1 MTMHAKH
8 EVPAAGPSVIDI
20 PVDGMTCASCVGRVE
35 KAITAVPGVSGAEV
49 NLATGKARVTLA
61 GGSAEAVAEAIR
73 GAGYEPGATDINLAI
88 SGMTCASC
96 VGRVEKALRAV
107 PGVLMAEVNLATER
121 ATVRAADG
129 GITPALIAAVTGA
142 GYEAKPLDEGR
153 SDDDD
158 AAAARRQA
166 EQSALGRSVVVAA
179 LTTLPLMILE
189 MGPHLSEAFHHWLYA
204 RVDAFVLK
212 LIAFGLTT
220 IVLFGPGLRFFLKG
234 WPALMRGAPDMNAL
248 VMLGAGAAYAYSV
261 VATFA
266 PDWLPAGTDYTYFE
280 TGAVIVTL
288 ILLGRWFEARAKG
301 RTSEAIKRLV
311 QLQARSACVLRDGV
325 ESEIAIEQV
334 RVGDLVLVRP
344 GEKVPVDGEVVEGA
358 SYVDEA
364 MVTGEPAPAHKS
376 VGSGVIGGTI
386 NRNGALRFRAKKVGA
401 DTLLAQILRM
411 VEQAQG
417 AKLPIQALVD
427 RVTNWFVPAVIAVAL
442 LTFAAWLAF
451 GPSPALTYALVNAVA
466 VLIVACP
473 CAMGLATPT
482 SIMVGTGRAAE
493 LGILFRQGA
502 ALQGLSEVAT
512 IAFDKT
518 GTLTKGRPEVTRF
531 IAAEGFVEDEALR
544 LAASAESASEHPSAE
559 AIVAEAK
566 RRGLKLA
573 PAADFA
579 AEPGLGISARVEG
592 HEILVGSAR
601 LMAERGIAAS
611 VFAEKAAASARDG
624 ESPLYVA
631 IDGGIAG
638 LVAVADQVKPGSSAA
653 ISALKALG
661 LRIVMV
667 TGDNRATAEAIAAR
681 LGIDAVEAEV
691 LPTDKAAIVK
701 RLQAGGGKVAF
712 VGDGINDAPALAQAD
727 IGIAMGAGTDI
738 AIESA
743 DIVLISGDLRHVP
756 EAIGLS
762 KATMTNIR
770 QNLGWAFGY
779 NVLLIPVA
787 AGVLYPLWGVL
798 MSPVFASFAMA
809 FSSVSVLANAL
820 RLRRFAALQDHAE
833 AASKTTPATA
843 FGRMG

>member
-8 EVPAAGPSVIDI
+8 ETPATGPSVIDI

-35 KAITAVPGVSGAEV
+35 KAIAAVPGVGGAAV

-61 GGSAEAVAEAIR
+61 GADTSAVADAIR
-73 GAGYEPGATDINLAI
+73 GAGYEPRATDITLAI

-107 PGVLMAEVNLATER
+107 PGVLSAQVNLATER

-129 GITPALIAAVTGA
+129 GITPALVAAVTVA
-142 GYEAKPLDEGR
+142 GYEARPLDEGR
-153 SDDDD
+153 SDDGD

-166 EQSALGRSVVVAA
+166 EQAALGRSVVVAA
-179 LTTLPLMILE
+179 LATLPLMILE
-189 MGPHLSEAFHHWLYA
+189 MGPHLSEAFHHWLHA
-204 RVDAFVLK
+204 RIDAFVLK
-212 LIAFGLTT
+212 LLAFGLTT

-234 WPALMRGAPDMNAL
+234 WPALLRGAPDMNAL

-261 VATFA
+261 VATFV
-266 PDWLPAGTDYTYFE
+266 PGWLPAGTDYTYFE

-311 QLQARSACVLRDGV
+311 QLQARSARVLRDGV
-325 ESEIAIEQV
+325 ESEIAIEHV

-344 GEKVPVDGEVVEGA
+344 GEKIPVDGEVVDGA
-358 SYVDEA
+358 SHVDEA

-376 VGSGVIGGTI
+376 VGSAVIGGTI
-386 NRNGALRFRAKKVGA
+386 NRNGALRFRAEKVGA

-493 LGILFRQGA
+493 LGILFSQGA
-502 ALQGLSEVAT
+502 ALQGLSEVST

-518 GTLTKGRPEVTRF
+518 GTLTKGRPEVTHF
-531 IAAEGFVEDEALR
+531 VVAAGFAEDEALR

-559 AIVAEAK
+559 AIIAEAK
-566 RRGLKLA
+566 RRGLALA
-573 PAADFA
+573 PATGFA
-579 AEPGLGISARVEG
+579 AEPGLGISARVESR
-592 HEILVGSAR
+592 EILVGSQK
-601 LMAERGIAAS
+601 LMAQHS
-611 VFAEKAAASARDG
+611 VALGDLADKAAAFARDG

-631 IDGGIAG
+631 IDGRLAG
-638 LVAVADQVKPGSSAA
+638 LVAVADQIKPGTPAA
-653 ISALKALG
+653 ISTLKALG

-691 LPTDKAAIVK
+691 LPTDKAAIVQ
-701 RLQAGGGKVAF
+701 RLQEGGAKVAF

-743 DIVLISGDLRHVP
+743 DIVLISGDLTHVP

-787 AGVLYPLWGVL
+787 AGALYPLWGVL

-820 RLRRFAALQDHAE
+820 RLRRFAVRQDTTATGPG
-833 AASKTTPATA
+833 ATPATA

>member
-8 EVPAAGPSVIDI
+8 EAPAAGLGVIDI
-20 PVDGMTCASCVGRVE
+20 PVGGMSCASCVGRVE
-35 KAITAVPGVSGAEV
+35 KAIAAVEGVSGADV

-61 GGSAEAVAEAIR
+61 GSQTGAVADAIR
-73 GAGYEPGATDINLAI
+73 SAGYEPGAAGVTLAI
-88 SGMTCASC
+88 AGMSCASC
-96 VGRVEKALRAV
+96 VGKVEKALRAV
-107 PGVLMAEVNLATER
+107 PGVVDAQVNLATGR
-121 ATVRAADG
+121 ASVRVLDG
-129 GITPALIAAVTGA
+129 GVTPALVAAVEVA
-142 GYEAKPLDEGR
+142 GYEAEPAGQGQ
-153 SDDDD
+153 SDD
-158 AAAARRQA
+158 AETARRQA
-166 EQSALGRSVVVAA
+166 EQGALRRAVIVAA
-179 LTTLPLMILE
+179 LATLPLMALE
-189 MGPHLSEAFHHWLYA
+189 MGPHLSDAFHHWLHGRA
-204 RVDAFVLK
+204 DAFTLK
-212 LIAFGLTT
+212 LAAFALAT
-220 IVLFGPGLRFFLKG
+220 IVLFGPGLRFFVKG
-234 WPALMRGAPDMNAL
+234 WPALLRGAPDMNAL

-266 PDWLPAGTDYTYFE
+266 PDRLPEGTAYTYFE

-288 ILLGRWFEARAKG
+288 ILLGRWFEARARG
-301 RTSEAIKRLV
+301 RTSEAIRRLV
-311 QLQARSACVLRDGV
+311 QLQARFARVLRDGV
-325 ESEIAIEQV
+325 EHEIAIEHV

-344 GEKVPVDGEVVEGA
+344 GEKIPVDGAVVEGS

-364 MVTGEPAPAHKS
+364 MVTGEPAPAHKG
-376 VGSGVIGGTI
+376 VGSAVIGGTI
-386 NRNGALRFRAKKVGA
+386 NRNGALRFRAEKVGA

-427 RVTNWFVPAVIAVAL
+427 RVTNRFVPAVIAAAA
-442 LTFAAWLAF
+442 LTFAAWLAI

-502 ALQGLSEVAT
+502 ALQGLSEITTV
-512 IAFDKT
+512 AFDKT
-518 GTLTKGRPEVTRF
+518 GTLTRGRPEVTHLVAADG
-531 IAAEGFVEDEALR
+531 IAEEEALR

-559 AIVAEAK
+559 AIVAEAR
-566 RRGLKLA
+566 RRGLALS

-579 AEPGLGISARVEG
+579 AEPGLGITARVEG
-592 HEILVGSAR
+592 RIVAVGSGR
-601 LMAERGIAAS
+601 LMAEHTIPIGAL
-611 VFAEKAAASARDG
+611 AEKAAAFSRDG
-624 ESPLYVA
+624 GSPLYVA
-631 IDGGIAG
+631 VDGRLAG
-638 LVAVADQVKPGSSAA
+638 LVVVADQIKPGTPAA
-653 ISALKALG
+653 LDALRALG

-681 LGIDAVEAEV
+681 LGIEAVEAEV

-701 RLQAGGGKVAF
+701 GLQQGGGGVAF

-762 KATMTNIR
+762 RATMANIR

-787 AGVLYPLWGVL
+787 AGLAYPLWGVL

-820 RLRRFAALQDHAE
+820 RLRRFAARQGP
-833 AASKTTPATA
+833 AATTPDAAPATA
-843 FGRMG
+843 

>member
-1 MTMHAKH
+1 MTMHAKLD
-8 EVPAAGPSVIDI
+8 PSAPGPTVLDI
-20 PVDGMTCASCVGRVE
+20 AVGGMSCASCVGRVE
-35 KAITAVPGVSGAEV
+35 KAIAAVPGVTRAEV
-49 NLATGKARVTLA
+49 NLATQRARVA
-61 GGSAEAVAEAIR
+61 GGEAGAVAAAIR
-73 GAGYEPGATDINLAI
+73 AAGYEPAESTVELAI
-88 SGMTCASC
+88 SGMSCASC

-107 PGVLMAEVNLATER
+107 PGVLAAQVNLATER
-121 ATVRAADG
+121 ATIRLVAPG
-129 GITPALIAAVTGA
+129 SIPALVQAVAAA
-142 GYEAKPLDEGR
+142 GYEAKPLDQGR
-153 SDDDD
+153 AD
-158 AAAARRQA
+158 AGDREALQREA
-166 EQSALGRSVVVAA
+166 ELSALGRAVAVA
-179 LTTLPLMILE
+179 GLATLPLLVIE
-189 MGPHLSEAFHHWLYA
+189 MGPHLSEEFHHWLMA
-204 RVDAFVLK
+204 RISEFPLK
-212 LIAFGLTT
+212 LVAFALASL
-220 IVLFGPGLRFFLKG
+220 VLFGPGLRFFLKG

-261 VATFA
+261 VAIFL
-266 PDWLPAGTDYTYFE
+266 PDWLPADTAYTYFE

-311 QLQARSACVLRDGV
+311 QLQARSARVLRDGQ
-325 ESEIAIEQV
+325 ERELPIEEV
-334 RVGDLVLVRP
+334 LVGDLVLVRP
-344 GEKVPVDGEVVEGA
+344 GEKIPVDGEVVEGA

-376 VGSGVIGGTI
+376 VGASVIGGTI
-386 NRNGALRFRAKKVGA
+386 NRNGALRFRAEKVGA

-427 RVTNWFVPAVIAVAL
+427 RVTNWFVPAVIAAAL
-442 LTFAAWLAF
+442 LTFGAWLTL
-451 GPSPALTYALVNAVA
+451 GPAPALTYALVNAVA

-502 ALQGLSEVAT
+502 ALQGLSDVAT
-512 IAFDKT
+512 VAFDKT
-518 GTLTKGRPEVTRF
+518 GTLTRGRPEMTHF
-531 IAAEGFVEDEALR
+531 IAADGFDADEALR

-566 RRGLKLA
+566 RRGLALA
-573 PAADFA
+573 PATGFA
-579 AEPGLGISARVEG
+579 AEPGLGITAGVDGR
-592 HEILVGSAR
+592 EIAVGSAR
-601 LMAERGIAAS
+601 LMAQRGIGLG
-611 VFAEKAAASARDG
+611 VFADQAAALARDG
-624 ESPLYVA
+624 ESPLYLA
-631 IDGGIAG
+631 IDGKLAG
-638 LVAVADQVKPGSSAA
+638 LVGVSDQIKPGTPAA
-653 ISALKALG
+653 IEALKALG

-667 TGDNRATAEAIAAR
+667 TGDNRATAEAIARR

-691 LPTDKAAIVK
+691 LPTDKAKIVA
-701 RLQAGGGKVAF
+701 RLQEGGNRIAF

-743 DIVLISGDLRHVP
+743 DVVLISGDLGHVP

-787 AGVLYPLWGVL
+787 AGLLYPLWGVL

-809 FSSVSVLANAL
+809 FSSVSVLGNAL
-820 RLRRFAALQDHAE
+820 RLRRFGARRETVAGEPQVA
-833 AASKTTPATA
+833 PATA
-843 FGRMG
+843 

>member
-8 EVPAAGPSVIDI
+8 EAPASGLSVIDI

-35 KAITAVPGVSGAEV
+35 KAIAAVPGVDGAEV

-61 GGSAEAVAEAIR
+61 GADTGAVADAIR
-73 GAGYEPGATDINLAI
+73 GAGYEPGATTIALAI

-96 VGRVEKALRAV
+96 VGKVEKALRAV
-107 PGVLMAEVNLATER
+107 PGVLAAEVNLATER

-129 GITPALIAAVTGA
+129 GVTPALVAAIAAA
-142 GYEAKPLDEGR
+142 GYEARPLDAGR
-153 SDDDD
+153 SDESD
-158 AAAARRQA
+158 AAARREA
-166 EQSALGRSVVVAA
+166 EQAALGRSVVVAA
-179 LTTLPLMILE
+179 LATLPLLVLE

-204 RVDAFVLK
+204 RIDAFVLK

-234 WPALMRGAPDMNAL
+234 WPALLRAAPDMNAL

-311 QLQARSACVLRDGV
+311 QLQARSARVLRDGV
-325 ESEIAIEQV
+325 ESEIAIEHV

-376 VGSGVIGGTI
+376 VGSAVIGGTI
-386 NRNGALRFRAKKVGA
+386 NRNGALRFRAEKVGA

-518 GTLTKGRPEVTRF
+518 GTLTKGRPEVTHF
-531 IAAEGFVEDEALR
+531 IAAESFAGDEALR

-566 RRGLKLA
+566 RRGLGLA
-573 PAADFA
+573 PASGFT
-579 AEPGLGISARVEG
+579 AEPGLGISAKVEG
-592 HEILVGSAR
+592 RDVLVGSHK
-601 LMAERGIAAS
+601 LMAQRTIALGDLTD
-611 VFAEKAAASARDG
+611 KAAAFARDG

-631 IDGGIAG
+631 VDGRLAG
-638 LVAVADQVKPGSSAA
+638 LVAVADQVKPGTPAA
-653 ISALKALG
+653 IAALKGLG

-701 RLQAGGGKVAF
+701 RLQGGGNKVAF

-820 RLRRFAALQDHAE
+820 RLRRFSARQDTTAAAPDSGP
-833 AASKTTPATA
+833 AAA

>member
-8 EVPAAGPSVIDI
+8 EAPHATPGVIDI
-20 PVDGMTCASCVGRVE
+20 PVEGMNCASCVLRVE
-35 KAITAVPGVSGAEV
+35 KAISAVPGVSDAEV

-61 GGSAEAVAEAIR
+61 GAQTGAIAEAIR
-73 GAGYEPGATDINLAI
+73 GAGYEPATTELTLAI

-96 VGRVEKALRAV
+96 VGKVEKALRAV
-107 PGVLMAEVNLATER
+107 PGVLGAEVNLATER
-121 ATVRAADG
+121 ATIRVADA
-129 GITPALIAAVTGA
+129 GIAPALIAAVAGA
-142 GYEAKPLDEGR
+142 GYEARPLDEGR
-153 SDDDD
+153 SDDGD

-166 EQSALGRSVVVAA
+166 EQSTLLRAVVVAA
-179 LTTLPLMILE
+179 LATLPLMVLE
-189 MGPHLSEAFHHWLYA
+189 MGPHLSDAFHHWLHA
-204 RVDAFVLK
+204 RVDGFALK
-212 LIAFGLTT
+212 LVAFGLAT

-234 WPALMRGAPDMNAL
+234 WPALLRGAPDMNAL

-261 VATFA
+261 VAVFA
-266 PDWLPAGTDYTYFE
+266 PGWLPDGTVYTYFE

-311 QLQARSACVLRDGV
+311 QLQARSARVLRDGV
-325 ESEIAIEQV
+325 ESEIAIEHV

-364 MVTGEPAPAHKS
+364 MVTGEPVPAHKS
-376 VGSGVIGGTI
+376 AGSAVIGGTI
-386 NRNGALRFRAKKVGA
+386 NRNGALRFRAEKVGA
-401 DTLLAQILRM
+401 DTLLAKILRM

-442 LTFAAWLAF
+442 MTFAAWLAF
-451 GPSPALTYALVNAVA
+451 GPSPALTYALVNAVS

-518 GTLTKGRPEVTRF
+518 GTLTKGQPEVTRF
-531 IAAEGFVEDEALR
+531 VAAEGFSEDEALR

-566 RRGLKLA
+566 RRGLALA
-573 PAADFA
+573 PAAGFT
-579 AEPGLGISARVEG
+579 AEPGLGISAEVEG
-592 HEILVGSAR
+592 RAVLVGSAR
-601 LMAERGIAAS
+601 LMAERGIAATA
-611 VFAEKAAASARDG
+611 FAEQAASLARDG

-631 IDGGIAG
+631 VDGKLAG
-638 LVAVADQVKPGSSAA
+638 LVAVADQIKPGTPAA
-653 ISALKALG
+653 IAALKGLG

-691 LPTDKAAIVK
+691 LPTDKAAIVE
-701 RLQAGGGKVAF
+701 RLQSGSNKVAF

-743 DIVLISGDLRHVP
+743 DIVLISGDLTHVP

-787 AGVLYPLWGVL
+787 AGLLYPLWGVL

-820 RLRRFAALQDHAE
+820 RLRRFAARQDITAT
-833 AASKTTPATA
+833 APGTPATA
-843 FGRMG
+843 FGRIG

>member
-8 EVPAAGPSVIDI
+8 EAPAAGLGVIDI
-20 PVDGMTCASCVGRVE
+20 PVGGMSCASCVGRVE
-35 KAITAVPGVSGAEV
+35 KAIAAVEGVSGAEV
-49 NLATGKARVTLA
+49 NLATRKARVTLA
-61 GGSAEAVAEAIR
+61 GSQTGAVADAIR
-73 GAGYEPGATDINLAI
+73 SAGYEPGAAEVTLAI
-88 SGMTCASC
+88 AGMSCASC
-96 VGRVEKALRAV
+96 VGKVEKALRVV
-107 PGVLMAEVNLATER
+107 PGVVDAQVNLATGR
-121 ATVRAADG
+121 ASVRVLDG
-129 GITPALIAAVTGA
+129 GVTPALVAAVEVA
-142 GYEAKPLDEGR
+142 GYEAEPVGQGQ
-153 SDDDD
+153 SDD
-158 AAAARRQA
+158 AETARRQA
-166 EQSALGRSVVVAA
+166 EQGALGRAVVVAA
-179 LTTLPLMILE
+179 LATLPLMALE
-189 MGPHLSEAFHHWLYA
+189 MGPHLSDAFHHWLHGRA
-204 RVDAFVLK
+204 DAFTLK
-212 LIAFGLTT
+212 LAAFALAT
-220 IVLFGPGLRFFLKG
+220 IVLFGPGLRFFVKG
-234 WPALMRGAPDMNAL
+234 WPALLRGAPDMNAL

-266 PDWLPAGTDYTYFE
+266 PDRLPEGTAYTYFE

-288 ILLGRWFEARAKG
+288 ILLGRWFEARARG
-301 RTSEAIKRLV
+301 RTSEAIRRLV
-311 QLQARSACVLRDGV
+311 QLQARFARVLRDGV
-325 ESEIAIEQV
+325 EHEIAIEHV

-344 GEKVPVDGEVVEGA
+344 GEKIPVDGAVVEGS

-364 MVTGEPAPAHKS
+364 MVTGEPAPAHKG
-376 VGSGVIGGTI
+376 VGSAVIGGTI
-386 NRNGALRFRAKKVGA
+386 NRNGALRFRAEKVGA

-427 RVTNWFVPAVIAVAL
+427 RVTNRFVPAVIAAAA
-442 LTFAAWLAF
+442 LTFAAWLAI

-502 ALQGLSEVAT
+502 ALQGLSEITTV
-512 IAFDKT
+512 AFDKT
-518 GTLTKGRPEVTRF
+518 GTLTRGRPEVTHLVAADG
-531 IAAEGFVEDEALR
+531 IAEEEALR

-559 AIVAEAK
+559 AIVAEAR
-566 RRGLKLA
+566 RRGLALS

-579 AEPGLGISARVEG
+579 AEPGLGITARVEG
-592 HEILVGSAR
+592 RIVAVGSGR
-601 LMAERGIAAS
+601 LMAERAIPIGAL
-611 VFAEKAAASARDG
+611 AEKAAAFARDG
-624 ESPLYVA
+624 GSPLYVA
-631 IDGGIAG
+631 VDGRLAG
-638 LVAVADQVKPGSSAA
+638 LVVVADQIKPGTPAA
-653 ISALKALG
+653 LDALRALG

-681 LGIDAVEAEV
+681 LGIQAIEAEV

-701 RLQAGGGKVAF
+701 RLQQEGGVAF

-762 KATMTNIR
+762 RATMANIR

-787 AGVLYPLWGVL
+787 AGLAYPLWGVL

-820 RLRRFAALQDHAE
+820 RLRRFAAE
-833 AASKTTPATA
+833 RGAAPPAPDAAPATA
-843 FGRMG
+843 

>member
-8 EVPAAGPSVIDI
+8 ETPAAGLGVIDI
-20 PVDGMTCASCVGRVE
+20 PVGGMSCASCVGRVE
-35 KAITAVPGVSGAEV
+35 RAIAAVEGVSGAEV

-61 GGSAEAVAEAIR
+61 GSQTGAVADAIR
-73 GAGYEPGATDINLAI
+73 SAGYEPGAAEVTLAI
-88 SGMTCASC
+88 AGMSCASC
-96 VGRVEKALRAV
+96 VGKVEKALRVV
-107 PGVLMAEVNLATER
+107 PGVVDAQVNLATGR
-121 ATVRAADG
+121 ASVRVLDG
-129 GITPALIAAVTGA
+129 GVTPALVAAVEVA
-142 GYEAKPLDEGR
+142 GYEAEPVGQGQ
-153 SDDDD
+153 SDD
-158 AAAARRQA
+158 AETARRQA
-166 EQSALGRSVVVAA
+166 EQSALGRAVVVAA
-179 LTTLPLMILE
+179 LATLPLMALE
-189 MGPHLSEAFHHWLYA
+189 MGPHLSDAFHHWLHGRA
-204 RVDAFVLK
+204 DAFTLK
-212 LIAFGLTT
+212 LAAFALAT

-234 WPALMRGAPDMNAL
+234 WPALLRGAPDMNAL

-266 PDWLPAGTDYTYFE
+266 PDRLPEGTAYTYFE

-288 ILLGRWFEARAKG
+288 ILLGRWFEARARG
-301 RTSEAIKRLV
+301 RTSEAIRRLV
-311 QLQARSACVLRDGV
+311 QLQARFARVLRDGV
-325 ESEIAIEQV
+325 EHEIAIEHV

-344 GEKVPVDGEVVEGA
+344 GEKIPVDGAVVEGS

-364 MVTGEPAPAHKS
+364 MVTGEPAPAHKG
-376 VGSGVIGGTI
+376 VGAAVIGGTI
-386 NRNGALRFRAKKVGA
+386 NRNGALRFQAQKVGA

-411 VEQAQG
+411 VEEAQG

-427 RVTNWFVPAVIAVAL
+427 RVTNWFVPAVVAVAM
-442 LTFAAWLAF
+442 LTFVAWLAI

-502 ALQGLSEVAT
+502 ALQGLSEITTV
-512 IAFDKT
+512 AFDKT
-518 GTLTKGRPEVTRF
+518 GTLTLGRPEVTHLL
-531 IAAEGFVEDEALR
+531 AAGDVPEDEALR

-559 AIVAEAK
+559 AIVAEAR
-566 RRGLKLA
+566 RRGLALS

-579 AEPGLGISARVEG
+579 AEPGLGITARVEG
-592 HEILVGSAR
+592 RIVAVGSGR
-601 LMAERGIAAS
+601 LMAERAIPIGAL
-611 VFAEKAAASARDG
+611 AEKAAAFARDG
-624 ESPLYVA
+624 GSPLYVA
-631 IDGGIAG
+631 VDGRLAG
-638 LVAVADQVKPGSSAA
+638 LVVVADQIKPGTPAA
-653 ISALKALG
+653 LDALRALG

-681 LGIDAVEAEV
+681 LGIQAIEAEV

-701 RLQAGGGKVAF
+701 RLQQEGGVAF

-762 KATMTNIR
+762 RATMANIR

-787 AGVLYPLWGVL
+787 AGLAYPLWGVL

-820 RLRRFAALQDHAE
+820 RLRRFAAE
-833 AASKTTPATA
+833 RGAAPPAPDAAPATA
-843 FGRMG
+843 

>member
-1 MTMHAKH
+1 MAAHASL
-8 EVPAAGPSVIDI
+8 EAMGTPI
-20 PVDGMTCASCVGRVE
+20 PVFDISVGGMSCASCVGRVE
-35 KAITAVPGVSGAEV
+35 KAISAVPGVTKAEV
-49 NLATGKARVTLA
+49 NLATGRARVA
-61 GGSAEAVAEAIR
+61 GGEAGAVAEAIR
-73 GAGYEPGATDINLAI
+73 GAGYEPAESTVELAI

-107 PGVLMAEVNLATER
+107 PGVLAAQVNLATER
-121 ATVRAADG
+121 ATIRLVAPG
-129 GITPALIAAVTGA
+129 SIPALVQAVAAA
-142 GYEAKPLDEGR
+142 GYEAKPLDQGR
-153 SDDDD
+153 AD
-158 AAAARRQA
+158 AGDREALQREA
-166 EQSALGRSVVVAA
+166 ELSALGRAVTVAGLA
-179 LTTLPLMILE
+179 TLPLLVIE
-189 MGPHLSEAFHHWLYA
+189 MGPHLNEEFHHWLMA
-204 RVDAFVLK
+204 RISEFPLK
-212 LIAFGLTT
+212 LVAFALASL
-220 IVLFGPGLRFFLKG
+220 VLFGPGLRFFLKG
-234 WPALMRGAPDMNAL
+234 WPALRRGAPDMNAL

-261 VATFA
+261 VAIFL
-266 PDWLPAGTDYTYFE
+266 PDWLPADTAYTYFE

-311 QLQARSACVLRDGV
+311 RLQARSARVLRDGA
-325 ESEIAIEQV
+325 ERELPIEEV
-334 RVGDLVLVRP
+334 LVGDLVLVRP
-344 GEKVPVDGEVVEGA
+344 GEKIPVDGEVVEGS

-364 MVTGEPAPAHKS
+364 MVTGEPAPAHKG
-376 VGSGVIGGTI
+376 VGASVIGGTI
-386 NRNGALRFRAKKVGA
+386 NRNGALRFRAEKVGA

-427 RVTNWFVPAVIAVAL
+427 RVTNWFVPAVIAAAL
-442 LTFAAWLAF
+442 LTFGAWLAL
-451 GPSPALTYALVNAVA
+451 GPTPALTYALVNAVA

-502 ALQGLSEVAT
+502 ALQGLSDVAT
-512 IAFDKT
+512 VAFDKT
-518 GTLTKGRPEVTRF
+518 GTLTRGRPEMTRF
-531 IAAEGFVEDEALR
+531 IAAEGFDAGEALR

-566 RRGLKLA
+566 RRGLTLA
-573 PAADFA
+573 PATDFA
-579 AEPGLGISARVEG
+579 AEPGLGITAGVDGR
-592 HEILVGSAR
+592 EIAVGSAR
-601 LMAERGIAAS
+601 LMAQRGIGLGA
-611 VFAEKAAASARDG
+611 FADQAAALARDG

-631 IDGGIAG
+631 VDGKLAG
-638 LVAVADQVKPGSSAA
+638 LVCVADQIKPGTPAA
-653 ISALKALG
+653 IAALKALG

-667 TGDNRATAEAIAAR
+667 TGDNRATAEAIARR

-691 LPTDKAAIVK
+691 LPTDKARIVA
-701 RLQAGGGKVAF
+701 RLQEGGNRIAF

-743 DIVLISGDLRHVP
+743 DVVLISGDLGHVP

-787 AGVLYPLWGVL
+787 AGLLYPLWGVL

-820 RLRRFAALQDHAE
+820 RLRRFGARRETVAGEPQAA
-833 AASKTTPATA
+833 PATA
-843 FGRMG
+843 

>member
-8 EVPAAGPSVIDI
+8 DALAAGIGVIDI
-20 PVDGMTCASCVGRVE
+20 PVGGMSCASCVGRVE
-35 KAITAVPGVSGAEV
+35 KAIAAVTGVRRAEV

-61 GGSAEAVAEAIR
+61 GARSEAIAEAIR
-73 GAGYEPGATDINLAI
+73 TAGYEPAATEITLAI
-88 SGMTCASC
+88 SDMTCASC

-107 PGVLMAEVNLATER
+107 PGVVDAQVNLATER
-121 ATVRAADG
+121 ASVRAFG
-129 GITPALIAAVTGA
+129 GDITPALIAAVAVA
-142 GYEAKPLDEGR
+142 GYKASPFSQRQGGG
-153 SDDDD
+153 DD
-158 AAAARRQA
+158 AAATRRRA
-166 EQSALGRSVVVAA
+166 EQSALGRAVVVAA
-179 LTTLPLMILE
+179 LATLPLMALE
-189 MGPHLSEAFHHWLYA
+189 MGPHLSEAFHHWLHGRA
-204 RVDAFVLK
+204 DAFTLK
-212 LIAFGLTT
+212 LAAFALAT
-220 IVLFGPGLRFFLKG
+220 IVLFGPGLRFFAKG
-234 WPALMRGAPDMNAL
+234 WPALLRGAPDMNAL

-266 PDWLPAGTDYTYFE
+266 PDLLPEGTLYTYFE

-288 ILLGRWFEARAKG
+288 ILLGRWFEARARG
-301 RTSEAIKRLV
+301 RTSEAIRRLV
-311 QLQARSACVLRDGV
+311 QLQARFARVLRDGV
-325 ESEIAIEQV
+325 EHEIAIEHV

-344 GEKVPVDGEVVEGA
+344 GEKIPVDGAVVEGS

-364 MVTGEPAPAHKS
+364 MVTGEPAPAHKG
-376 VGSGVIGGTI
+376 VGSAVIGGTI
-386 NRNGALRFRAKKVGA
+386 NRNGALRFRAEKVGA

-427 RVTNWFVPAVIAVAL
+427 RVTNRFVPAVIAAAA
-442 LTFAAWLAF
+442 LTFAAWLAI

-502 ALQGLSEVAT
+502 ALQGLSEITTV
-512 IAFDKT
+512 AFDKT
-518 GTLTKGRPEVTRF
+518 GTLTRGRPEVTHLVAADG
-531 IAAEGFVEDEALR
+531 IAEEEALR

-559 AIVAEAK
+559 AIVAEAR
-566 RRGLKLA
+566 RRGLALA
-573 PAADFA
+573 PAADFT
-579 AEPGLGISARVEG
+579 AEPGLGITARVDG
-592 HEILVGSAR
+592 HIVAVGSGR
-601 LMAERGIAAS
+601 LMAERAVPVGTL
-611 VFAEKAAASARDG
+611 AETAAAFARAG
-624 ESPLYVA
+624 GSPLYIAV
-631 IDGGIAG
+631 DGRLAG
-638 LVAVADQVKPGSSAA
+638 LVVVADQIKSGTPAA
-653 ISALKALG
+653 LDALRALG

-681 LGIDAVEAEV
+681 LGIEAVEAEV

-701 RLQAGGGKVAF
+701 RLQQGGGGVAF

-762 KATMTNIR
+762 RATMANIR

-787 AGVLYPLWGVL
+787 AGLAYPLWGVL

-820 RLRRFAALQDHAE
+820 RLRRFAAE
-833 AASKTTPATA
+833 RGAAPPAPDAAPATA
-843 FGRMG
+843 

>member
-8 EVPAAGPSVIDI
+8 EAPATGLSVIDI
-20 PVDGMTCASCVGRVE
+20 SVDGMTCASCVGRVE
-35 KAITAVPGVSGAEV
+35 KVIAAVPGVSEAQV

-61 GGSAEAVAEAIR
+61 GAQASAVTEAIR
-73 GAGYEPGATDINLAI
+73 GAGYEPAATELTLAI

-107 PGVLMAEVNLATER
+107 PGVLSAEVNLATER
-121 ATVRAADG
+121 ATLRVADG
-129 GITPALIAAVTGA
+129 AIASALVAAVSVA
-142 GYEAKPLDEGR
+142 GYEAKPLDAGR
-153 SDDDD
+153 SDDGD
-158 AAAARRQA
+158 AAARRQA
-166 EQSALGRSVVVAA
+166 EQTALKRSVVAAA
-179 LTTLPLMILE
+179 LATLPLMVLE

-212 LIAFGLTT
+212 LIAFALTT

-234 WPALMRGAPDMNAL
+234 WPALLRAAPDMNAL

-261 VATFA
+261 VAVFA

-311 QLQARSACVLRDGV
+311 QLQARSARVLRDGV
-325 ESEIAIEQV
+325 ESEIAIEHV

-344 GEKVPVDGEVVEGA
+344 GEKIPVDGEVVDGA

-376 VGSGVIGGTI
+376 AGSAVIGGTI
-386 NRNGALRFRAKKVGA
+386 NRNGALRFRAQKVGA

-442 LTFAAWLAF
+442 LTFAAWLVF

-502 ALQGLSEVAT
+502 ALQGLSEVST

-531 IAAEGFVEDEALR
+531 VAAAGFAEDEALR

-566 RRGLKLA
+566 RRSLALA
-573 PAADFA
+573 PAAGFT
-579 AEPGLGISARVEG
+579 AEPGLGISAEVEG
-592 HEILVGSAR
+592 RAVLVGSAR

-611 VFAEKAAASARDG
+611 IFAEQADALARDG

-631 IDGGIAG
+631 IDGELAG
-638 LVAVADQVKPGSSAA
+638 LVAVADQVKPGTLAA
-653 ISALKALG
+653 IAALKALG

-681 LGIDAVEAEV
+681 LGIDAIEAEV
-691 LPTDKAAIVK
+691 LPTDKAAIVA
-701 RLQAGGGKVAF
+701 RLQAGGAKVAF

-762 KATMTNIR
+762 KATMSNIR

-787 AGVLYPLWGVL
+787 AGALYPLWGVS

-820 RLRRFAALQDHAE
+820 RLRRFAARQDITAT
-833 AASKTTPATA
+833 APGTPATA
-843 FGRMG
+843 FGRIG